1 MPAELQPRG
10 DTLGGHQARGDIDN
24 QPDTLVGLGVSVL
37 GALPCSFGP
46 LRPGDPFICRILSA
60 DPQLLGC
67 LFCVGVLFGFVWFFK
82 LKQS

>member
-46 LRPGDPFICRILSA
+46 LRPGEPFICRILSA

-67 LFCVGVLFGFVWFFK
+67 LFLCRGFVWFCVVF
-82 LKQS
+82 